1 MSVALTS
8 VTGTGTPV
16 YHSIGD
22 RWELIGVLTFSSTY
36 AAGGDA
42 MDFSAALSGVGVG
55 TIDKVSIDPVA
66 GYLLGYN
73 YTTKK
78 ITVWDPATNAE
89 LANGAYPAA
98 ITGASPRVLVI
109 GR

>member
-1 MSVALTS
+1 MTVVLGSVS
-8 VTGTGTPV
+8 GTGTPV

-22 RWELIGVLTFSSTY
+22 RWELIGTLTFSSTY
-36 AAGGDA
+36 AAGGDTL
-42 MDFSAALSGVGVG
+42 DLSTILSGVGVG
-55 TIDKVSIDPVA
+55 VIDKVSIDLVN
-66 GYLLGYN
+66 GYHLGYN

-78 ITVWDPATNAE
+78 ITVWDPSTNAE

-98 ITGASPRVLVI
+98 ITGATPRVLVV